1 MIVGGGPAGMSAAI
15 RLKQLA
21 NEVQGVLQFLAR
33 SDDRSNIRDIKFIFH
48 PSLVCLSNTLTLS
61 QYFSCIF
68 FRPAMRNFACAL
80 SRSLQLLVAIFF
92 QVRHVESGKIRS
104 C

>member
-33 SDDRSNIRDIKFIFH
+33 SDDRSNIRDKVHIS
-48 PSLVCLSNTLTLS
+48 SLACMPLEHFDT
-61 QYFSCIF
+61 FPIF
-68 FRPAMRNFACAL
+68 FLYLFQAGNEEFRVCVIEKSATVGGHIL
-80 SRSLQLLVAIFF
+80 S
-92 QVRHVESGKIRS
+92 G
-104 C
+104 